1 MSASERVTLVP
12 YPGRR
17 SIFDQVFSRADPA
30 AEVQL
35 RLEKILGKL
44 PLQALSERGF
54 LKVMP
59 YSISV
64 R

>member
-1 MSASERVTLVP
+1 MRM
-12 YPGRR
+12 
-17 SIFDQVFSRADPA
+17 
-30 AEVQL
+30 
-35 RLEKILGKL
+35 EKILGKL
-44 PLQALSERGF
+44 PYNALAEQGF

>member
-1 MSASERVTLVP
+1 M
-12 YPGRR
+12 
-17 SIFDQVFSRADPA
+17 Q
-30 AEVQL
+30 
-35 RLEKILGKL
+35 LEKILGKL

>member
-1 MSASERVTLVP
+1 MRM
-12 YPGRR
+12 
-17 SIFDQVFSRADPA
+17 
-30 AEVQL
+30 
-35 RLEKILGKL
+35 EKILGKL

-59 YSISV
+59 YSITV